1 MTRTTTSTRHLSR
14 TKVEMSSD
22 ASPAT
27 NGCRSRAC
35 ALTRVLACALVA
47 LAAVGLVPDAALAQD
62 DAPGAT
68 GASGAPTQPAKI
80 AIAVPRVEALSAIA
94 ERVRGYGQKNEL
106 DQIVQGLDAKLS
118 DALFNTRKFEVRA
131 HADLQKLLGE
141 QSAQDSGNYDLTD
154 PSRAKPFR
162 LAGIP
167 YLALVQID
175 DFQDQVQ
182 TANFEGIG
190 AKATRRQ
197 IRLSAVCRIFD
208 ATRGTLLESA
218 RVTVSD
224 LDFKNNPQYVVD
236 QKGGDLTEA
245 VVNVIADRMANQC
258 AQRITDVIFPAKVL
272 VVRDGVVTLNR
283 GEGTAISIGEVWE
296 AFATGEEL
304 VDPDTGEVL
313 GSEEVGIGFVRVISV
328 APKFSR
334 AEICGIDRGIAKG
347 CILRKSTRTDCEPRP
362 GARMWSAPVELPEE
376 ALLRGGLQDGSVAPP
391 LPSPT
396 RSPADGP
403 RVPPVNEAPPAPQAS
418 QSSSPPAAAPST
430 ATTSA
435 AARPVAA
442 IFVRNRE
449 KRIDDARVMQLEDEL
464 VAALDGACFTTIS
477 REDALNAVARF
488 AEEGPNAGA
497 ARRGVDGDPIRDLDR
512 QLSNDA
518 SALQLAQAMGADY
531 VLVASLTALRT
542 DRRTLTEP
550 GRNVSTV
557 VEAYRLD
564 ATYRILGR
572 AEGRVV
578 ASGSAGA
585 SDSVRQT
592 PELQVERDVIA
603 GLVSE
608 AAVKMADA
616 MKKRC
621 ERAPLPAPDA
631 LPLLALEIFGTP
643 ADLAVPEIVKVAGAD
658 GSSQWTVRSGSYIL
672 EPTSFVVEIDGIV
685 VGTTPSPIRATKGLH
700 KLRITRPGYE
710 PYEATVNVQPGVGP
724 LVIPM
729 RITDEERARWQ
740 EMARF
745 FADLKT
751 DAALTEAQV
760 SVLEGY
766 ATMLRNSKISVDQ
779 KTDVKVDTDQAPV
792 FENNSFWRSV
802 PFAY

>member
-1 MTRTTTSTRHLSR
+1 MTDNTVNAHSIATDVLPRASTSGFREGRGPASR
-14 TKVEMSSD
+14 
-22 ASPAT
+22 PARIAFA
-27 NGCRSRAC
+27 CRVV
-35 ALTRVLACALVA
+35 LTCLATLGVLTGSVS
-47 LAAVGLVPDAALAQD
+47 AQD
-62 DAPGAT
+62 DASGT
-68 GASGAPTQPAKI
+68 ASAPTQPAKI
-80 AIAVPRVEALSAIA
+80 AIAVPRVEALPAIV
-94 ERVRGYGQKNEL
+94 EKIRGYGQKNEL
-106 DQIVQGLDAKLS
+106 DQIVQGLDAKLA
-118 DALFNTRKFEVRA
+118 DALFNTRKFDVRA

-141 QSAQDSGNYDLTD
+141 QSSQDSGNYDLTD
-154 PSRAKPFR
+154 PNRAKPFR

-208 ATRGTLLESA
+208 ATRGSLLESA
-218 RVTVSD
+218 RVVVSD
-224 LDFKNNPQYVVD
+224 LDFKNNPQYVID

-283 GEGTAISIGEVWE
+283 GEGTAIAMGEVWE

-313 GSEEVGIGFVRVISV
+313 GSEEVSLGFVRVISV

-334 AEICGIDRGIAKG
+334 AEICGVDRGIAKG
-347 CILRKSTRTDCEPRP
+347 CILRKSTRTECEPRP
-362 GARMWSAPVELPEE
+362 GARMWSAPVVLPEE
-376 ALLRGGLQDGSVAPP
+376 ALQDGESAPP
-391 LPSPT
+391 LPTPT
-396 RSPADGP
+396 RAPNDGP
-403 RVPPVNEAPPAPQAS
+403 RVPPVTDGGTASPTPPPPTPSSAS
-418 QSSSPPAAAPST
+418 
-430 ATTSA
+430 SA
-435 AARPVAA
+435 ATRPVAA

-464 VAALDGACFTTIS
+464 VAALDGACFTTVS

-488 AEEGPNAGA
+488 AKEGSNAGTE
-497 ARRGVDGDPIRDLDR
+497 ARRGVDGDPLRDLDR

-550 GRNVSTV
+550 GRNVSTI

-592 PELQVERDVIA
+592 PELQVERDIVA
-603 GLVSE
+603 DLVSQ
-608 AAVKMADA
+608 AAVKMAEA

-621 ERAPLPAPDA
+621 EKSALPAPDQLQLVA
-631 LPLLALEIFGTP
+631 IEIFGTP
-643 ADLAVPEIVKVAGAD
+643 ADLAVPEIVKDDKG
-658 GSSQWTVRSGSYIL
+658 QWIVRSGSYVL
-672 EPTSFVVEIDGIV
+672 EPTSFMVEIDGIV
-685 VGTTPSPIRATKGLH
+685 AGSTPSPIRATKGLH

-710 PYEATVNVQPGVGP
+710 TYEATVNVQPGAGP

-729 RITDEERARWQ
+729 KITPEERARWQ

-751 DAALTEAQV
+751 DAALTDAQV

-766 ATMLRNSKISVDQ
+766 ATMLRNSKLSIDQKSDQ
-779 KTDVKVDTDQAPV
+779 KTDVKVDTNQAPV
-792 FENNSFWRSV
+792 FENNSFWRGV
-802 PFAY
+802 PFTY